1 VDAVRR
7 RDRSNTRR
15 RLSRRANPTRPRG
28 IARIAA
34 ELDAELDRI
43 IGKRNEAVSAAP
55 TVRESVFAFLRE
67 AGATTVFGNPGS
79 TELRFLRDWPDD
91 FRYVVALHEG
101 CSVAMADAYAQLT
114 RNAAVVNLH
123 SAGGLGNAMGSVFS
137 AYRNQTPL
145 VITAGQQSRAMFPS
159 IPFLFA
165 QDATTL
171 PQPYVKWSC
180 EPARAEDVPAA
191 IARAYSIALQPPYGP
206 TFVSIPEGDW
216 DRPAEH
222 VSLRKQE
229 ASFRAPSAAV
239 ARVAEA
245 LERCARPVFVVGPG
259 VDRDDASAATV
270 ALAERA
276 GASVFVSPLSSR
288 CSFPER
294 HPNFA
299 GFLPPVRT
307 GIVELLRPFDLVLV
321 LGAPVFTY
329 HVPSP
334 GPPVAAGT
342 EVFQLTDDPAAASAA
357 LAGTSILT
365 TLREPLE
372 ELAQRLAGFVRR
384 EPPAPR
390 RPVGP
395 PATQPLSGAAVL
407 ATLARTM
414 PRDAIVVEEA
424 PSHRSA
430 LHDHLPIA
438 QPGTFFAAASG
449 SLGWALPAA
458 IGAALARPSQRIVAI
473 LGDGSSSYAIAGLWT
488 AARFALAITFVILNN
503 RAYAAMD
510 QFSRYLGL
518 GGTPS
523 FDLEGIDFAGAATAF
538 GCRGARVERAE
549 DLEAALAASFADP
562 LPTLLDVRVDD
573 EPAVIY

>member
-1 VDAVRR
+1 M
-7 RDRSNTRR
+7 
-15 RLSRRANPTRPRG
+15 
-28 IARIAA
+28 
-34 ELDAELDRI
+34 
-43 IGKRNEAVSAAP
+43 
-55 TVRESVFAFLRE
+55 RESVLAFLRE

-145 VITAGQQSRAMFPS
+145 LITAGQQSRAMLPS

-191 IARAYSIALQPPYGP
+191 IARAYGIALQPPYGP
-206 TFVSIPEGDW
+206 TFVSIPEDDW
-216 DRPAEH
+216 DRPAEY
-222 VSLRKQE
+222 VTPRRQE
-229 ASFRAPSAAV
+229 ASFRAASVAV
-239 ARVAEA
+239 ERVASA
-245 LERCARPVFVVGPG
+245 LERCARPAFVVGPG
-259 VDRDDASAATV
+259 VDRDDASDAAIE
-270 ALAERA
+270 LAERT
-276 GASVFVSPLSSR
+276 GAAVFVSPLSGR

-299 GFLPPVRT
+299 GFLPPVRA
-307 GIVELLRPFDLVLV
+307 GIVDILRPFDLVLV

-342 EVFQLTDDPAAASAA
+342 VLFQLIDDPAAASAA

-372 ELAQRLAGFVRR
+372 ELARRLAGLARR
-384 EPPAPR
+384 EPPAAR
-390 RPVGP
+390 SPVGQ
-395 PATQPLSGAAVL
+395 PATQPISGASVL

-414 PRDAIVVEEA
+414 PPDAIVVEEA
-424 PSHRSA
+424 PSHRNA

-438 QPGTFFAAASG
+438 RPGTFFAAASG

-473 LGDGSSSYAIAGLWT
+473 LGDGSSSYAIQGLWT
-488 AARFALAITFVILNN
+488 AARFQLAITFVILNN

-518 GGTPS
+518 SGTPS
-523 FDLEGIDFAGAATAF
+523 FDLEGIDFAAAATAF
-538 GCRGARVERAE
+538 GCRGVRVERHE
-549 DLEAALAASFADP
+549 DLAIALTASFADAR
-562 LPTLLDVRVDD
+562 PTVIDVRVDD
-573 EPAVIY
+573 GVGVIY